1 MGISSDIKVAYVSAD
16 TTGLDA
22 DAVCESQ
29 TPAAGG
35 VQNLTIDG
43 AETLDGEAF
52 FAAAKIISITC
63 AADEQAR
70 TFTITGTDING
81 NALVETIAGVDTAT
95 TNGAKYFKTIT
106 QVSVDDDTAGAVT
119 VGITTASLEVFYAGR
134 ARLRGLYVVRTGT
147 AGLISLNTGADP
159 STAINRFR
167 FANPAAA
174 NTSENVIIPDNGV
187 VFEDGIYINYL
198 STGSLQFSSITAM
211 YS

>member
-43 AETLDGEAF
+43 AETAGGNAF
-52 FAAAKIISITC
+52 FVAAKIISITC
-63 AADEQAR
+63 AADESAR
-70 TFTITGTDING
+70 TFTITGTDVNG
-81 NALVETIAGVDTAT
+81 NAIEETIAGIDTAT

-119 VGITTASLEVFYAGR
+119 VGITTASLGVFYAGR

-147 AGLISLNTGADP
+147 AGLISLNTGAEP

-167 FANPAAA
+167 FSNPAAV

-187 VFEDGIYINYL
+187 VFEDGIYIDYL
-198 STGSLQFSSITAM
+198 STGSLQFSSITVM